1 MLKKRMIFTL
11 IFSEGA
17 FMLSR
22 NFRLQKVGDFR
33 WLKENYDFSQ
43 VSHYIDE
50 LVVLDATRGKKSIEN
65 FCSNLKLL
73 TEGSFIPIAAGGGIH
88 SVESANLL
96 LRSGADKVVINSEL
110 YLNNGFVD
118 ELAREFGKQC
128 VVGSMDLKLTENGS
142 YDVLS
147 NNGSRVESGDASHW
161 IKIIA
166 DSAVGEIYL
175 NSVDRDGTGQGLDMK
190 VLEILPTDFSK
201 PIILAGGVGKSEHL
215 IEGLLDERV
224 NAVATANLLNF
235 IGNGLKDA
243 RKSAVLDGIVLP
255 IWDAHLLENYLS
267 ETSPN
272 EHNHS

>member
-1 MLKKRMIFTL
+1 MIFTL

-17 FMLSR
+17 FVLSR

-43 VSHYIDE
+43 VSYYIDE

-73 TEGSFIPIAAGGGIH
+73 TEGSFVPIAAGGGIH

-118 ELAREFGKQC
+118 ELAREFGEQC
-128 VVGSMDLKLTENGS
+128 IVGSMDLKLTENGN

-147 NNGSRVESGDASHW
+147 NNGSRVEPGDASRW
-161 IKIIA
+161 IKLIA

-175 NSVDRDGTGQGLDMK
+175 NSVDQDGTGQGLDMK
-190 VLEILPTDFSK
+190 ILDILPPDFSK

-215 IEGLLDERV
+215 IEGLADDRV

-243 RKSAVLDGIVLP
+243 RKSAVLGGIVLP
-255 IWDAHLLENYLS
+255 IWDTQLLENHLS
-267 ETSPN
+267 EIYPN